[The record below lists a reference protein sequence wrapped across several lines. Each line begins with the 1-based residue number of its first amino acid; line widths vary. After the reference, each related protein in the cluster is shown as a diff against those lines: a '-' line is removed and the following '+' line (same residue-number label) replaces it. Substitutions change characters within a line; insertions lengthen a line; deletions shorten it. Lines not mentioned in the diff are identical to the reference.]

1 MNIDNNDKSQIRRLY
16 FLNYHTN
23 SHIDVHSQI
32 LMIFGMGCVYNDKKD
47 SLQDVKLHKDV
58 RQ

>member
-1 MNIDNNDKSQIRRLY
+1 MNIDNN
-16 FLNYHTN
+16 TN

-32 LMIFGMGCVYNDKKD
+32 LMIFGMGCVYNDKED
-47 SLQDVKLHKDV
+47 SLQDVMLHKNV